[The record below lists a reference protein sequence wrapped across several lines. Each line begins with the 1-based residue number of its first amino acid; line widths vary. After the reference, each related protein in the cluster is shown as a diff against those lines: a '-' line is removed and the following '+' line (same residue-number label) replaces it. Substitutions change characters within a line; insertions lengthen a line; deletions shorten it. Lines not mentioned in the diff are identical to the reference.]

1 MDHLKL
7 DSDWLRPSANEEKKE
22 NMADFLKD
30 VVSIKISTNFLILVI
45 IGVPLP
51 NNLCHLTVYVVLAIQ
66 ERRLRRQGLEVRARL
81 VLNWA
86 LTQSFKFAK
95 LRNLKIFKAKNQP
108 DPDSI
113 SCPPQLIEI
122 LDDEVCTTQVALLR
136 FSLCIEF
143 YLFH

>member
-1 MDHLKL
+1 M
-7 DSDWLRPSANEEKKE
+7 
-22 NMADFLKD
+22 
-30 VVSIKISTNFLILVI
+30 
-45 IGVPLP
+45 
-51 NNLCHLTVYVVLAIQ
+51 
-66 ERRLRRQGLEVRARL
+66 RRQGLEVRAKL

-86 LTQSFKFAK
+86 LTQTFKFTK
-95 LRNLKIFKAKNQP
+95 LKNLKIVKTENQP

-122 LDDEVCTTQVALLR
+122 LDEEVCTTQVVLLK